1 MNRMCIE
8 CLDKQKESNTV
19 HYNQKEVF
27 CDICQQNV
35 KQCRLSK
42 HLKTDR
48 HINKEKLKKEEE
60 KGKHFPAFIW
70 FYIWFHRGLLK
81 STPPVPP
88 HSFPHSCGFN
98 MRATGQ
104 EVPCSVVLTARTDLD
119 THPGELLLLARG
131 MASLGA
137 LTALAASMQ
146 HGRKPFLYTV
156 CSQTIPPLDRF
167 SSFCPATS

>member
-1 MNRMCIE
+1 MESRKCTKCKKNKHGDEFNGMNRMCIE

-60 KGKHFPAFIW
+60 KKQTYMEEYLKDDEARIAKLKQIWKTITPKNFKVFNPIFFFI
-70 FYIWFHRGLLK
+70 
-81 STPPVPP
+81 S
-88 HSFPHSCGFN
+88 
-98 MRATGQ
+98 
-104 EVPCSVVLTARTDLD
+104 
-119 THPGELLLLARG
+119 
-131 MASLGA
+131 
-137 LTALAASMQ
+137 
-146 HGRKPFLYTV
+146 
-156 CSQTIPPLDRF
+156 
-167 SSFCPATS
+167 